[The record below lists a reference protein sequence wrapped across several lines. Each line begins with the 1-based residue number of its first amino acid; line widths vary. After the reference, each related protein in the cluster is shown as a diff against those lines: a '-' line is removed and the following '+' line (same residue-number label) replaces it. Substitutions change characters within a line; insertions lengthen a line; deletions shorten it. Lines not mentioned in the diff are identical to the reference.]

1 MRSETE
7 LSMNTGRKQE
17 LMDHG
22 GDARCGRHD
31 FIKAQS
37 HQILSHG
44 LVQAPSR
51 ILLFQCVYIGDQR
64 G

>member
-1 MRSETE
+1 MRYETE

-17 LMDHG
+17 LTDHG

-37 HQILSHG
+37 QQISHG
-44 LVQAPSR
+44 LIQAPSR
-51 ILLFQCVYIGDQR
+51 ILLFQCVYIGGQR